1 MAITTFNYVRIYNN
15 SYPMLKGENV
25 MQGCPSGLLGNE
37 IVELSEGLA
46 QLKKEHPPLL
56 ALLSDLLTLCKEVEA
71 QDDKEKLFLQ
81 LAEDVKSFSEKLE
94 YHSTR
99 EEDYLF
105 RKMEEYLG
113 VGVGPIV
120 VMEYEHEEAKRNINQ
135 FLDNAKEKE
144 QLLADEIIENVSL
157 IINANYTLVNHFA
170 KEENVLYPMAEKMLS
185 SEEKEELKQKLCN
198 EK

>member
-1 MAITTFNYVRIYNN
+1 
-15 SYPMLKGENV
+15 MLKGENM

-37 IVELSEGLA
+37 IVELSKGLA
-46 QLKKEHPPLL
+46 QLKSEHPPLL
-56 ALLSDLLTLCKEVEA
+56 NLLSELLTICKKVET
-71 QDDKEKLFLQ
+71 QDEKEPLFAKLV
-81 LAEDVKSFSEKLE
+81 EDVKSFSEKLE

-120 VMEYEHEEAKRNINQ
+120 VMEYEHEEAKRNIHQ
-135 FLDNAKEKE
+135 FFEKAKE
-144 QLLADEIIENVSL
+144 QLSAEEMIESVSL

-185 SEEKEELKQKLCN
+185 IEEKEELKVKLCN

>member
-1 MAITTFNYVRIYNN
+1 MAITTSFKLSLYND
-15 SYPMLKGENV
+15 SYPRLKGENM

-37 IVELSEGLA
+37 VVELSEGLA
-46 QLKKEHPPLL
+46 QLKSEHPPLL
-56 ALLSDLLTLCKEVEA
+56 NLLSELLTLCKEVEI
-71 QDDKEKLFLQ
+71 QDDKAPLFLK
-81 LAEDVKSFSEKLE
+81 LVEDVKSFSAKLE

-120 VMEYEHEEAKRNINQ
+120 VMEYEHEEAKRNIHQ
-135 FLDNAKEKE
+135 FFEKAKE
-144 QLLADEIIENVSL
+144 QLSADEMIESVSL

-185 SEEKEELKQKLCN
+185 LEEKKELKEKLCN